1 MSLERRLQHAFT
13 ELAKQNHEQPN
24 SSTVVKAIA
33 GQSGKSIQSRR
44 TFLANSLAASG
55 GLALAISLRGN
66 KVVSAKEATISA
78 GQDGFSPN
86 AFIDITADAGV
97 KVFALHD
104 EMGQGTH
111 TGLAI
116 FVCEELE
123 IDPSEVRV
131 EHAPADGRYN
141 HAAFGVQ
148 MTGGS
153 TSMTTAGEVM
163 RKAAATAREMLISAA
178 AERWSVDR
186 TKCRAEDGHIHN
198 TESGQKLGYSELAS
212 NAAQLEVPKDV
223 ALKAP
228 KDFTRIG
235 KPTHRVDSAS
245 KVRGTALFS
254 FDRKVDGMLTA
265 MVERS
270 PYFGGQLER
279 FDDSAAKKVPGVRA
293 VVEVDSGVAV
303 VADGYWSA
311 LKGRRALDIQ
321 WSPGRGAML
330 DSRELRS
337 QYHDMAKRKART
349 VESEGDCEQ
358 SLANH
363 ETLHASYE
371 VPFQAHAPMEP
382 LSCLVTLR
390 DDGGADLVTGSQFLG
405 VDRML
410 VAAKLQVD
418 QEKVS
423 IENSYLG
430 GGFGRRANPKS
441 DFLVEAVDVALA
453 AKKAGVTAPIKTVWS
468 REDDIRGGWYRPM
481 YVNAMSASF
490 KDGKL
495 DAWRHRVVGQSPIR
509 GTLFEPV
516 IVVDGLDTWAVEGAT
531 KLPYHISNKL
541 VELQTVTL
549 PVPVQWWRSV
559 GHSNSAFAKESFLDE
574 CAEKLGRD
582 PLELRQELLRD
593 HPRLLRVLNTAAEQ
607 AHWKQP
613 LPEGMGRG
621 ISVHESFQ
629 SFSAHVVEASV
640 EDGKP
645 KIHRIV
651 IAIDCGP
658 TVNPDQVIAQMEGAA
673 NFALSA
679 TLEGE
684 ITFKN
689 GQVEQ
694 SNFDDFRVVRMH
706 EAPKI
711 EVHIVDSRDPMGGIG
726 EVGVPGVASAVCSA
740 LHDATGK
747 RVRRLPIGDQLS

>member
-1 MSLERRLQHAFT
+1 MSLERRLQHAFAQ
-13 ELAKQNHEQPN
+13 LASDGATLNPADN
-24 SSTVVKAIA
+24 ATTPPSSTASA
-33 GQSGKSIQSRR
+33 QSRR
-44 TFLANSLAASG
+44 QFLLNTLATGS
-55 GLALAISLRGN
+55 GLALAVSLGDNEIS
-66 KVVSAKEATISA
+66 SA
-78 GQDGFSPN
+78 QDLTTRAASTNFAPN
-86 AFIDITADAGV
+86 AYINISRESGV
-97 KVFALHD
+97 QVIAMHD

-116 FVCEELE
+116 AVCEELE
-123 IDPSEVRV
+123 IDPSEVVV
-131 EHAPADGRYN
+131 EHAPADVRYS
-141 HAAFGVQ
+141 HLAFGVQ

-153 TSMTTAGEVM
+153 TSMSSARDVM
-163 RKAAATAREMLISAA
+163 RKAGATAREMLISAA
-178 AERWSVDR
+178 AKRWSVDR
-186 TKCRAEDGHIHN
+186 SRCQAKDGSIHN
-198 TESGQKLGYSELAS
+198 TDSGDELGYGELAGD
-212 NAAQLEVPKDV
+212 AAQLEVPNNVPLKD
-223 ALKAP
+223 P

-245 KVRGTALFS
+245 KVRGTAMFS
-254 FDRKVDGMLTA
+254 FDQSVDGMLTA
-265 MVERS
+265 MVERP
-270 PYFGGQLER
+270 PYFGGKLER
-279 FDDSAAKKVPGVRA
+279 FNASEAEKVPGVKL

-303 VADGYWSA
+303 IADGYWSA

-330 DSRELRS
+330 DSSELRT
-337 QYHDMAKRKART
+337 QYHEMAKRKAR
-349 VESEGDCEQ
+349 VAESEGDCEK
-358 SLANH
+358 SLAEN
-363 ETLHASYE
+363 ETFHATYE

-382 LSCLVTLR
+382 LSCLVTVR

-418 QEKVS
+418 QDQVS
-423 IENSYLG
+423 IRNSYLG

-441 DFLVEAVDVALA
+441 DFLVKAVDVAVA
-453 AKKAGVTAPIKTVWS
+453 AKQEGLDAPIKTVWS

-481 YVNAMSASF
+481 YVNALSASF
-490 KDGKL
+490 KDGNL

-531 KLPYHISNKL
+531 KLPYQIPNKQI
-541 VELQTVTL
+541 ELQTVTL

-574 CAEKLGRD
+574 CAAKLNRD
-582 PLELRQELLRD
+582 PLELRQDLLRD
-593 HPRLLRVLNTAAEQ
+593 HPRLLRALNTAADK
-607 AHWKQP
+607 ADWKKP
-613 LPEGMGRG
+613 LPDGMGRG

-629 SFSAHVVEASV
+629 SFAAHVVEASV
-640 EDGKP
+640 ENGRP
-645 KIHRIV
+645 RVHRMV

-684 ITFKN
+684 ITFKD
-689 GQVEQ
+689 GRVEQ

-711 EVHIVDSRDPMGGIG
+711 EVHVIDSNDPMGGIG

-740 LHDATGK
+740 LFDATGK
-747 RVRRLPIGDQLS
+747 RVRRLPIGNQLS